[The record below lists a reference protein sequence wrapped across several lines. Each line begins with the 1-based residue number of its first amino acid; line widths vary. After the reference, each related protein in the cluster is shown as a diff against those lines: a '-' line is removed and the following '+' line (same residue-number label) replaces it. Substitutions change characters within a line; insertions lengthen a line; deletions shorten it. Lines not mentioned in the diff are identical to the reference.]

1 MVVIIP
7 VRAPNV
13 QSDIRRLRE
22 TVQAMRDHLRA
33 QIADLLAPEADVNHG
48 PGARGEVDD
57 SPREGFVEG
66 GVAATEAGN

>member
-7 VRAPNV
+7 IRAPDMQRDV
-13 QSDIRRLRE
+13 RRLRE

-33 QIADLLAPEADVNHG
+33 QITDLLAPETDVDHG

-57 SPREGFVEG
+57 GPREGFVEG
-66 GVAATEAGN
+66 SVAAAEAGD